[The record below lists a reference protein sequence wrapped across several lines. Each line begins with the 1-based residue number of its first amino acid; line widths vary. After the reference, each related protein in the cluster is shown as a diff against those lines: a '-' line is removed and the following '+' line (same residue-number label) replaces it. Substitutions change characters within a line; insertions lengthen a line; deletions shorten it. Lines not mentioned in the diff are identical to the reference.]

1 MGMKSRGL
9 NEFQNE
15 VMEYTGLSIPRFA
28 HLRNLARCCDC
39 GKWFRASKYLP
50 KDLIQDNKDAD
61 GFGVDI
67 HPGIMCG
74 KCGRKYWTR
83 ADEKSPLDFF
93 NGKVLDFRKISKR
106 RLKIRNS
113 RKMMEKDDG

>member
-1 MGMKSRGL
+1 MRRRGL

-15 VMEYTGLSIPRFA
+15 VLEYTGLSIPRFA
-28 HLRNLARCCDC
+28 HIRNMARCCDC
-39 GKWFRASKYLP
+39 GKWFKASKYLP

-67 HPGIMCG
+67 HPGIICG
-74 KCGRKYWTR
+74 KCGRKYWT
-83 ADEKSPLDFF
+83 KSDMQTDVFTGEHIIP
-93 NGKVLDFRKISKR
+93 NYRKISKR

>member
-1 MGMKSRGL
+1 MRRRGL

-15 VMEYTGLSIPRFA
+15 VLEYTGLSIPRFA
-28 HLRNLARCCDC
+28 HLRNMARCCDC

-74 KCGRKYWTR
+74 KCGRKYWTKD
-83 ADEKSPLDFF
+83 DEKSPLDFF

-113 RKMMEKDDG
+113 KKMTEKDDG